1 MLDEIE
7 HYFREMARTEQSAR
21 KYVSEA
27 GGFQNQECV
36 GIRGRDP
43 PFLCLLIELRLNRSC
58 TYNGGNACH
67 STRDVQ
73 RVMLFGSSVKKGK
86 N

>member
-43 PFLCLLIELRLNRSC
+43 PFYVYL
-58 TYNGGNACH
+58 
-67 STRDVQ
+67 
-73 RVMLFGSSVKKGK
+73 
-86 N
+86 